1 MTPTTMPTA
10 THARREAHQRL
21 LIALEGVHI
30 VADVTLRTRDDWGG
44 LESEVV
50 VRGSNVP
57 PAMCRAVADLGLS
70 IRSVKRQ
77 GDALVVVIT

>member
-1 MTPTTMPTA
+1 MPPTTMPTA

-21 LIALEGVHI
+21 PIALRPATT

-57 PAMCRAVADLGLS
+57 PAVCRAVADLGLS

-77 GDALVVVIT
+77 GDALVVTIA

>member
-1 MTPTTMPTA
+1 MPTA

-21 LIALEGVHI
+21 PLALAAATT
-30 VADVTLRTRDDWGG
+30 VADVTLRTRDDWAG

-57 PAMCRAVADLGLS
+57 ATVCRAVADLGLS
-70 IRSVKRQ
+70 LRDITRQ
-77 GDALVVVIT
+77 GDALVVTVA